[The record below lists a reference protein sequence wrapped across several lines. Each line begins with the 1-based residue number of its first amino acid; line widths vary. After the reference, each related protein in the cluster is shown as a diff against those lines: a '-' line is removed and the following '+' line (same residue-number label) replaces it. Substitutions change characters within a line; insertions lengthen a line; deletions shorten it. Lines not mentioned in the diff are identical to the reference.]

1 MSDNASGSV
10 SKPKA
15 ISSLAKRPS
24 EVTRQ
29 GTQKIKFV
37 PTLPARRNKDV
48 EPTLDIIPAPS
59 NDRGRGRGRGRGDG
73 SGRGRGGPRPPA
85 EMVASGPFALGPA
98 MAGTSSSRRFAQAA
112 TPIAT
117 PSRTEAS
124 SLGAGLSQTAA
135 PKIKQESKKEE
146 QDEEAYSDPDEGV
159 EIIDMENVRQM
170 DWMAPDSLRKE
181 KEKRLKKEDPD
192 ASGGLRSVSFHS
204 ASHHVVVDRGARI
217 MDAPDEEDDEADG
230 RELETMFDGDF
241 GITNHK
247 QDADNVSQHLYLFQ
261 FPSPFPTFSKKGGD
275 NVQEETPL
283 TQASKKVTFAP
294 DVKVETEVQPSS
306 RGPSAPAETK
316 EELDGLVGH
325 LEVYRSGA
333 RKIRLGN
340 GIVLDVS
347 PASQPSFLEH
357 AVHLDMQENKL
368 AILGEI
374 FRHYLVAPDVD
385 ALLAAMDALDS
396 GPQTVLAGE
405 ENLIRMDVT

>member
-48 EPTLDIIPAPS
+48 VKSEPTLDIIPAPS
-59 NDRGRGRGRGRGDG
+59 NDRGRGRGRGRGEG

-146 QDEEAYSDPDEGV
+146 QEEEAYSDPDEGV

-192 ASGGLRSVSFHS
+192 AL
-204 ASHHVVVDRGARI
+204 DRGTRV

-241 GITNHK
+241 GITNH
-247 QDADNVSQHLYLFQ
+247 DADNVSQHLYLFQ
-261 FPSPFPTFSKKGGD
+261 FPSPFPTFSKKRSD

-316 EELDGLVGH
+316 EELDGVIGH

>member
-1 MSDNASGSV
+1 MSDNASGSA

-48 EPTLDIIPAPS
+48 EPTLDIIPALS
-59 NDRGRGRGRGRGDG
+59 NDRGRGRGRGRGEG

-124 SLGAGLSQTAA
+124 SLGAGLSQAAA

-192 ASGGLRSVSFHS
+192 ASE
-204 ASHHVVVDRGARI
+204 RGTRI

-230 RELETMFDGDF
+230 RELETMFDDDF
-241 GITNHK
+241 GTTNH
-247 QDADNVSQHLYLFQ
+247 DEANVSQHLYLFQ
-261 FPSPFPTFSKKGGD
+261 FPSPFPTFSTKGSD

-306 RGPSAPAETK
+306 RGPSVPAEIK
-316 EELDGLVGH
+316 EELDGLIGH

-357 AVHLDMQENKL
+357 AVHLDMHENKL

-374 FRHYLVAPDVD
+374 FRHYLVSPDVD

-405 ENLIRMDVT
+405 ENLIRMDIT

>member
-48 EPTLDIIPAPS
+48 VKSEPTLDIIPAPS
-59 NDRGRGRGRGRGDG
+59 NDRGRGRGRGRGEG

-181 KEKRLKKEDPD
+181 KEKRLKKEDHD
-192 ASGGLRSVSFHS
+192 AL
-204 ASHHVVVDRGARI
+204 DRGTRI
-217 MDAPDEEDDEADG
+217 MDAPDEENDEADG
-230 RELETMFDGDF
+230 SELETMFDGDF
-241 GITNHK
+241 GITNH
-247 QDADNVSQHLYLFQ
+247 DADNVSQHLYLFQ
-261 FPSPFPTFSKKGGD
+261 FPSPFPTFSKKRSD
-275 NVQEETPL
+275 NVQEETTL

-316 EELDGLVGH
+316 EELDGVIGY